1 MEKEAPLISIIIIC
15 YNNQDY
21 IGKAIESCLNQDFD
35 HPYEI
40 IVVNDNSSDDSANI
54 IKRYVERFNNVFLI
68 NVDCHQLLNVRFAG
82 LDKANGKYACF
93 LDGDDTYHQ
102 SMLKTMYKTITKYD
116 ADVVNCSLFFVKN
129 GKNHANLFEKFKIL
143 NSYQAIKALFGDSYI
158 RGFMYT
164 KMYRSELIKDIAKKL
179 VAPNENFMY
188 EDFMANFL
196 IFKFANKVVSIKD
209 RLIYYNKSNPTSI
222 TKKNKRIGD
231 NIKVNATIR
240 YLIDFFND
248 KKLLKIFKRFAWR
261 RFLSLTADIY
271 FAKFDTLSQKIKI
284 SKIALKELKLLN
296 KKHLRTNGT
305 SFEEFIKQTKFK
317 V

>member
-93 LDGDDTYHQ
+93 LDGDDAYHP
-102 SMLKTMYKTITKYD
+102 SMLNTMYKTITKYD

-179 VAPNENFMY
+179 VSPNENFMY

-261 RFLSLTADIY
+261 RFLSLIADIY

-305 SFEEFIKQTKFK
+305 SFEEFVKQTKFK

>member
-93 LDGDDTYHQ
+93 LDGDDTYRP

-261 RFLSLTADIY
+261 RFLSLIADIY

>member
-40 IVVNDNSSDDSANI
+40 IVVNDNSSDDSAKI

-82 LDKANGKYACF
+82 LDKANGKYVCF
-93 LDGDDTYHQ
+93 LDGDDAYHP

-179 VAPNENFMY
+179 VSPNENFMY
-188 EDFMANFL
+188 EDFIANFL

-240 YLIDFFND
+240 YLIDSFND

-261 RFLSLTADIY
+261 RFLSLIADIY

-296 KKHLRTNGT
+296 KKHLRTSGT

>member
-93 LDGDDTYHQ
+93 LDGDDAYHP

-129 GKNHANLFEKFKIL
+129 GKNHANLFKKFKIL

-188 EDFMANFL
+188 EDFMVNFL

-261 RFLSLTADIY
+261 RFLSLIADIY